1 MWKTKKFKLILSSLP
16 LIQGITLIMID
27 LKFIEIDTN
36 PIKPKATVH
45 ASGRLGFNLEAI
57 NFMQLQNKRNFRL
70 AVAKEDGNSIKNIYL
85 IEQDNPNGAAKV
97 AKAGDYYYLNVG
109 NLFEDLSVDYKNY
122 TIIYDIRK
130 QLYEDKDMYVLKMRK
145 PKKKR
150 KDNEVED
157 I

>member
-1 MWKTKKFKLILSSLP
+1 
-16 LIQGITLIMID
+16 MIN

-36 PIKPKATVH
+36 PLKPKATVH

-70 AVAKEDGNSIKNIYL
+70 AVSEEDGKSIKNIYL
-85 IEQDNPNGAAKV
+85 IEQDNPTGAAKV

-109 NLFEDLSVDYKNY
+109 NLFEDLDIDYKSH
-122 TIIYDIRK
+122 TIIYDIKK

-145 PKKKR
+145 PKRKK
-150 KDNEVED
+150 KIDEIED
-157 I
+157 

>member
-1 MWKTKKFKLILSSLP
+1 
-16 LIQGITLIMID
+16 MIN

-70 AVAKEDGNSIKNIYL
+70 AIADEDGTSVKNIYL
-85 IEQDNPNGAAKV
+85 IEQDNSNGTAKV

-109 NLFEDLSVDYKNY
+109 NLFEDLNIDYKAF
-122 TIIYDIRK
+122 TIIYD
-130 QLYEDKDMYVLKMRK
+130 
-145 PKKKR
+145 
-150 KDNEVED
+150 
-157 I
+157 